1 MAENL
6 SEQILRNAGEI
17 MSLSADAENRLIRQ
31 MDRLTDAFAR
41 MTEEFGKMSAHME
54 YITRTQED
62 GKEFGTRL
70 TKLETKAEIDEQ
82 WKERAAVNN
91 RWLIGLCIGTFVAVL
106 AMALKVFGKG

>member
-1 MAENL
+1 METILPEKILENAESLLRL
-6 SEQILRNAGEI
+6 STDSEG
-17 MSLSADAENRLIRQ
+17 RLIRQ
-31 MDRLTDAFAR
+31 MDRLADAFST
-41 MTEEFGKMSAHME
+41 MTEKFGQMSAHIQH
-54 YITRTQED
+54 ITNTQED

-106 AMALKVFGKG
+106 AMALKVFVKG